1 MDSLF
6 FFRTIRLLAGISLAL
21 WLLPAG
27 FAAEFEAKTK
37 VEPKAGA
44 ETAATPS
51 PAEQTLQE
59 LVARQ
64 QELLAAL
71 ARSDAPDFDQEKI
84 RTEMQQL
91 CWDYD
96 DLLKKTKGFAP
107 AYAAYGMLLGK
118 ISMRRQSTIMFLKA
132 NQLFGEEAKDGE
144 ATTPAFVRTW
154 ALVKNQLGNY
164 LAEEGKPL
172 EAMNYFLAAIDLTPN
187 EPLYHY
193 QLGRLLSEARDD
205 FIKSGQW
212 ERLALSKSMHEAFR
226 RAAELAPDRIEFTYR
241 YAESFYELDPPDW
254 DEALKMWAQLEE
266 KAPTAVERETMR
278 LHAAHVLIKQ
288 QKFDHAR
295 MLLSTVTEEPLQ
307 KQKEKLI
314 AELPVEA
321 AK

>member
-1 MDSLF
+1 MASLPILRNT
-6 FFRTIRLLAGISLAL
+6 FRLIGLGLGF
-21 WLLPAG
+21 WLLPLAS
-27 FAAEFEAKTK
+27 AAEAEA
-37 VEPKAGA
+37 A
-44 ETAATPS
+44 EA
-51 PAEQTLQE
+51 PAPVSAEEQGLQE
-59 LVARQ
+59 LVSRQ

-71 ARSDAPDFDQEKI
+71 DDSDAPNFDQEKI
-84 RTEMQQL
+84 RTGLQQL

-96 DLLKKTKGFAP
+96 DFIKKAPAYAP
-107 AYAAYGMLLGK
+107 AYAAYGMLLNK
-118 ISMRRQSTIMFLKA
+118 VSMRRQSTVLFLKA
-132 NQLFGEEAKDGE
+132 NQIFGEAAKEGG

-172 EAMNYFLAAIDLTPN
+172 EAVNYFLAAIDLTPH

-212 ERLALSKSMHEAFR
+212 ERLGLNKSRHGAFR

-254 DEALKMWAQLEE
+254 EGALAVWARLEE
-266 KAPTAVERETMR
+266 QAPTAVERETMR
-278 LHAAHVLIKQ
+278 LHAANVLIKQ
-288 QKFDHAR
+288 QRFDHAR
-295 MLLSTVTEEPLQ
+295 SLLALVTEEALQ

-314 AELPVEA
+314 AELTGEA